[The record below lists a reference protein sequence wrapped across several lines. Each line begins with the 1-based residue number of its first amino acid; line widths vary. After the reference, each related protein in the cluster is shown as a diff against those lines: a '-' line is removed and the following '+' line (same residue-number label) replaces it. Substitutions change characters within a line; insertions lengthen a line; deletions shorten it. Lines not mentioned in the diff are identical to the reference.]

1 MKAAHGSRSGGA
13 AHLSPEAVRERHHD
27 PLSHLR
33 PAARMEVAAHRILVD
48 VQHAEDLEHLRQ
60 DVVRE
65 ARRGREADALRA

>member
-1 MKAAHGSRSGGA
+1 
-13 AHLSPEAVRERHHD
+13 
-27 PLSHLR
+27 
-33 PAARMEVAAHRILVD
+33 MEVAAHRILVD